1 MTQERDKAGAKP
13 AGEMGRRPGM
23 DGNQGEGN
31 KGAAKAYN
39 DDTKEFAQSGKVEE
53 QARKARRDLEG
64 PQGDE
69 LRRAEAEG
77 KRHAHG
83 EDPALRK
90 P

>member
-1 MTQERDKAGAKP
+1 MTQERDKGRGDAA
-13 AGEMGRRPGM
+13 RRPDM

-39 DDTKEFAQSGKVEE
+39 DDTKEFTQSGKVEE

-64 PQGDE
+64 PEGDE
-69 LRRAEAEG
+69 LRRAEQEA
-77 KRHAHG
+77 KSHARG

-90 P
+90 S